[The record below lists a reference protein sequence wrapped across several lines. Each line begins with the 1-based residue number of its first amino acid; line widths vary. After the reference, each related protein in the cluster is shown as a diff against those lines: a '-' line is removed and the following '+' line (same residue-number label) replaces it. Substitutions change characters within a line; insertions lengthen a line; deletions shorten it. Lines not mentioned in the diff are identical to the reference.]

1 VNTYTLKA
9 GEQYMEALRLI
20 KTLKTMEVEE
30 LAPFVGQK
38 IEIIVFPLIEE
49 SDVVEERNLETDRQR
64 FFTLIDQHSGTI
76 RPWTR
81 EELYER

>member
-1 VNTYTLKA
+1 
-9 GEQYMEALRLI
+9 MEALRLI
-20 KTLKTMEVEE
+20 KTLETMEVEE

-38 IEIIVFPLIEE
+38 IEIIVFPLTEE
-49 SDVVEERNLETDRQR
+49 HESLEERELETNRQR